1 MRKIAIELW
10 SSAKDLFPTYRDLRM
25 VLGLVALATIVSIS
39 ELLLARLFSS
49 LILPSEPRETSEII
63 VLSAVFLGVFA
74 LLRLVNFGREYYRL
88 NVFEKALTDDD
99 TNRFSNSWRWAT
111 AMELTSLLTMIGRFV
126 FIFALLFYF
135 SVPFGIC
142 NLVLSFILFQIFQ
155 VQMKRQYVEQ
165 RKLRKLQL
173 QKQTVTNAE
182 KVRTRI
188 LAGEWI
194 SLFSAFGMLLLFGTL
209 ILFSAR
215 DYIDPTIAF
224 TLFIALR
231 MLGQV
236 YSGFSSG
243 LMRYVRARVY
253 SE

>member
-1 MRKIAIELW
+1 M
-10 SSAKDLFPTYRDLRM
+10 
-25 VLGLVALATIVSIS
+25 
-39 ELLLARLFSS
+39 
-49 LILPSEPRETSEII
+49 
-63 VLSAVFLGVFA
+63 
-74 LLRLVNFGREYYRL
+74 
-88 NVFEKALTDDD
+88 
-99 TNRFSNSWRWAT
+99 
-111 AMELTSLLTMIGRFV
+111 
-126 FIFALLFYF
+126 
-135 SVPFGIC
+135 
-142 NLVLSFILFQIFQ
+142 SFILFQIFQ